1 MEKLL
6 TKINNKEEEQWMKRP
21 HLPCGCRYRQRRAH
35 ALPQCI
41 PPHSLSR
48 LFPSRRHSL
57 SHHRTRISPSPTTLC
72 SPCQLIKGAINQAQ
86 HSVFCACH
94 AIWKSKRASS
104 TNWSSRFAA
113 DREAYLSVRAYV
125 THTHVI
131 NYVRGL
137 STVRVRASSPRCS
150 RLRERVDDTWLPARH
165 VA

>member
-1 MEKLL
+1 MAVGIGRGGRMHFPCAYPLILSLVSSPPTL
-6 TKINNKEEEQWMKRP
+6 T
-21 HLPCGCRYRQRRAH
+21 L
-35 ALPQCI
+35 
-41 PPHSLSR
+41 
-48 LFPSRRHSL
+48 SL

-113 DREAYLSVRAYV
+113 AREAYLSVRAYV

-131 NYVRGL
+131 NYVRDL

-165 VA
+165 VAKKIIKKHLKKP

>member
-1 MEKLL
+1 
-6 TKINNKEEEQWMKRP
+6 MKRP
-21 HLPCGCRYRQRRAH
+21 HLPCGCRYRQGRAH
-35 ALPQCI
+35 ALPPCI
-41 PPHSLSR
+41 PPHSHHLSPPTT
-48 LFPSRRHSL
+48 PSLSLSL

-72 SPCQLIKGAINQAQ
+72 SPCQLIKGAISQAQ

-113 DREAYLSVRAYV
+113 AREAYLSVRAYV

-137 STVRVRASSPRCS
+137 STVRVRASSTRCS
-150 RLRERVDDTWLPARH
+150 RLRERFDDTRLPVRH
-165 VA
+165 VAKKIIMKP